1 MNRIPAS
8 VWVALALLA
17 ASVEPIVVKFAFQDN
32 AAAPVQLIVL
42 KNVIGAAFVLPIL
55 LRWKG
60 ANWAG
65 VKEMA
70 PIGLLLFATNAL
82 TLISLKTLS
91 VVLLITIVT
100 CVPALVGILNNIL
113 GRDSLSRKFWIGFVM
128 CFLGVVL
135 TLDYKDIFVNG
146 VGVACA
152 FAAALSS
159 SFYRVRMEIMCDKHS
174 AIVAASLT
182 YFVQGAASLLLLPW
196 AFPMANSAIYFG
208 AWIGLS
214 AALANIAF
222 VYALNLVG
230 STRISVLT
238 MVQRPGLIIAA
249 AILLHES
256 VTAVQILG
264 IALVMAGIHYAQVK
278 RVSRQSTSAE
288 TAENQA
294 APT

>member
-1 MNRIPAS
+1 
-8 VWVALALLA
+8 
-17 ASVEPIVVKFAFQDN
+17 
-32 AAAPVQLIVL
+32 
-42 KNVIGAAFVLPIL
+42 IGAAFVLPIL

-135 TLDYKDIFVNG
+135 TLNYKDIFVNG

-159 SFYRVRMEIMCDKHS
+159 SFY
-174 AIVAASLT
+174 
-182 YFVQGAASLLLLPW
+182 
-196 AFPMANSAIYFG
+196 
-208 AWIGLS
+208 
-214 AALANIAF
+214 
-222 VYALNLVG
+222 
-230 STRISVLT
+230 
-238 MVQRPGLIIAA
+238 
-249 AILLHES
+249 
-256 VTAVQILG
+256 
-264 IALVMAGIHYAQVK
+264 
-278 RVSRQSTSAE
+278 
-288 TAENQA
+288 
-294 APT
+294 